1 MADPTQ
7 WAQNSN
13 PIDVSDELD
22 GELEGDTY
30 YFTGAADGG
39 NADSGKVAI
48 YSIDANNAGEYV
60 ISDVPSPID
69 D

>member
-13 PIDVSDELD
+13 PIDVSEELGGELD
-22 GELEGDTY
+22 GNTY
-30 YFTGAADGG
+30 YFTGAADSG
-39 NADSGKVAI
+39 NADSGKRAI
-48 YSIDANNAGEYV
+48 YTVDADNGGEFV
-60 ISDVPSPID
+60 VSDVPAPTD